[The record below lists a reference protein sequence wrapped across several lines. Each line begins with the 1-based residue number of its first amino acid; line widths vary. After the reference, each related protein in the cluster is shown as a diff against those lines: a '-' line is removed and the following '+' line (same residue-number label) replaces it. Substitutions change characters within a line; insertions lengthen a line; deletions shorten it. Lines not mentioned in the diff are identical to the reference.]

1 MEKTFFPEVH
11 PPKMRHYGF
20 LFLTT
25 FPGET
30 RLGSLLI
37 LITHGWG
44 KIGTKFGALF
54 KICTMVGITPHYKM
68 HMKCVL
74 HNKFRMIIFHD

>member
-1 MEKTFFPEVH
+1 MEKKFFPKVH

-30 RLGSLLI
+30 RLVTVLI
-37 LITHGWG
+37 LITYRWG

-54 KICTMVGITPHYKM
+54 KICTMV
-68 HMKCVL
+68 VL
-74 HNKFRMIIFHD
+74 IPLTIRCT

>member
-1 MEKTFFPEVH
+1 MEKKFFPKVH
-11 PPKMRHYGF
+11 PTKMRHYGF

-37 LITHGWG
+37 LITCGWG

-54 KICTMVGITPHYKM
+54 KICTVVVLIPLTI
-68 HMKCVL
+68 KCT
-74 HNKFRMIIFHD
+74 